1 MAEIVTTAD
10 VRDSLLRVAERL
22 EEMAA
27 DPARR
32 E

>member
-10 VRDSLLRVAERL
+10 VRDSLLQVAERH

-27 DPARR
+27 DPA
-32 E
+32 